1 MEVHTHYFRE
11 ASPEHTDKVVQLVRE
26 FLDASP
32 EISKI
37 MVATTEGTTGLI
49 VANAFPGHEVI
60 VVTHHTGFVEPNYNE
75 LDDETR
81 EKLEKAGAKVLTTTH
96 AFAGIGRSLRKRFG
110 TLTIPEIFAIA
121 YRTFGQG
128 TKVCAEL
135 ALMAAD
141 AGLVSVNE
149 DVVCIGGTG
158 RGADTAWV
166 VRPANTSDFPD
177 LRMRACICKPLEF

>member
-1 MEVHTHYFRE
+1 MNVQTHYFQE
-11 ASPEHTDKVVQLVRE
+11 ASPKHTDRVIQLVRE
-26 FLDASP
+26 FIDANP

-37 MVATTEGTTGLI
+37 IVATTEGVTGLKVTDSFPDREII
-49 VANAFPGHEVI
+49 VI
-60 VVTHHTGFVEPNYNE
+60 THHTGFVEPNYNE

-81 EKLEKAGAKVLTTTH
+81 KKLEEAGAKILTTTH

-110 TLTIPEIFAIA
+110 TWTIPEIFAIA

-149 DVVCIGGTG
+149 DVICIGGTG

-177 LRMRACICKPLEF
+177 LRMKACICKPIEF